1 MAKGLK
7 IVGILVLGLV
17 LVTVWWKAQFPS
29 ASWRY
34 KITVEVETPEGIKTG
49 SVVRETRASTDI
61 RIGDAGGGAAGTI
74 GEAVVVDLG
83 KRQYLVGLLP
93 EGDDLSLAMGGL
105 PPGTREGMTY
115 YSHLKEGKA
124 SLMMKGFLP
133 HFVTFKNPDD
143 PMTVENVD
151 GQDLAKTFGEGVAL
165 KDVTIEITDA
175 PVTWGA
181 LNTYLP
187 WLEGLKGAYLNGS
200 HLGSKDVPL
209 GLHAGNFQYKGIRK

>member
-1 MAKGLK
+1 MKKGLM
-7 IVGILVLGLV
+7 ICGGVVLLLVLAAGL
-17 LVTVWWKAQFPS
+17 WKQEFPS

-49 SVVRETRASTDI
+49 SVVRETQASTDV
-61 RIGDAGGGAAGTI
+61 RVGDVGGGSAGTI

-93 EGDDLSLAMGGL
+93 EGDDLSLAMGGP
-105 PPGTREGMTY
+105 PPGTREGMAY

-124 SLMMKGFLP
+124 SLMMKGALP

-151 GQDLAKTFGEGVAL
+151 GQDLAKTFGDGVTL

-175 PVTWGA
+175 PMTWGP

-200 HLGSKDVPL
+200 HFGSRDVPL
-209 GLHAGNFQYKGIRK
+209 GLHAGNFQYKGNRK

>member
-1 MAKGLK
+1 M
-7 IVGILVLGLV
+7 LVLAAGL
-17 LVTVWWKAQFPS
+17 WKQEFPS

-34 KITVEVETPEGIKTG
+34 KITIEIETPEGIKTG
-49 SVVRETRASTDI
+49 SVVRETRASTDV
-61 RIGDAGGGAAGTI
+61 RVGDVGGGSAGTI

-93 EGDDLSLAMGGL
+93 EGDDLSLAMGGP
-105 PPGTREGMTY
+105 PPGTREGMAY

-124 SLMMKGFLP
+124 SLMMKGVLP

-151 GQDLAKTFGEGVAL
+151 GQDLAKTFGDGVTL

-175 PVTWGA
+175 PMTWGP

-187 WLEGLKGAYLNGS
+187 WLEGLKGGYLHGQITGRGS
-200 HLGSKDVPL
+200 PL
-209 GLHAGNFQYKGIRK
+209 GLHAGNFQYKGNRK